1 MPAAEITA
9 ALTGIRS
16 ALDITKAMVNLRD
29 AEAFRSKSIE
39 LQGVVLETLEKAIAA
54 REAQTEQSDRI
65 RSLEAEVASLKSWDA
80 EKQCYELKSIG
91 QGVVARILKPEA
103 RGAEPPHCLCPN
115 CFEQGKKSFL
125 QNANKVERGRLIVS
139 CVACDLALPILI
151 EITKWPD

>member
-16 ALDITKAMVNLRD
+16 ALDITKAMINLRD

-65 RSLEAEVASLKSWDA
+65 RALEAEGTNLKNWDA
-80 EKQCYELKSIG
+80 EKG
-91 QGVVARILKPEA
+91 T
-103 RGAEPPHCLCPN
+103 
-115 CFEQGKKSFL
+115 
-125 QNANKVERGRLIVS
+125 RL
-139 CVACDLALPILI
+139 
-151 EITKWPD
+151 